1 MAFPYTNA
9 QDARQH
15 LHNTYILF
23 DRAPAHV
30 VDIHTNDT
38 GGLEVVLDLMIG
50 NSITVS
56 LWDTRIQTRNFP
68 LGYVNLAPGAVYLT
82 RIPRRQYQQGLS
94 DNNVIT
100 SNGENFRRIARS
112 KGFREAMAG
121 KYPSVPECLEIIKSK
136 ESAAFSVDFC
146 LRRMN
151 SGLVEVQYQNTPIGV
166 FIDNQ
171 FVLGPT
177 FKKWLTKYLPKEYVN
192 ERRS

>member
-1 MAFPYTNA
+1 MAFPYTTV

-15 LHNTYILF
+15 LHNTIILF
-23 DRAPAHV
+23 DSKPAHV
-30 VDIHTNDT
+30 IDIHTNDT
-38 GGLEVVLDLMIG
+38 GGLEAVLDLMAG
-50 NSITVS
+50 ESVNVS

-94 DNNVIT
+94 DNNVIA
-100 SNGENFRRIARS
+100 SNGDNFRRIARS
-112 KGFREAMAG
+112 KGFRDAMAG
-121 KYPSVPECLEIIKSK
+121 KYPTVAECLELIKSK

-151 SGLVEVQYQNTPIGV
+151 SGLIEVQYQNTSIGV
-166 FIDNQ
+166 FLDNQ
-171 FVLGPT
+171 FVLGPS
-177 FKKWLTKYLPKEYVN
+177 FNKWLTKYLPKEYIN